1 LYKDPVTFVPDQLSK
16 RRSGAVEDFALD
28 DFVRQAQALQ
38 SEFIQDLE
46 QQRIKEGANVLQAR
60 EGVDEIFSDAMQKMK
75 DQAEQA
81 EEEARQRGYQEGH
94 EKGYQEGAQEIRE
107 RFESSLETLR
117 NLIDELSA
125 SRRTLYPR
133 LEREMVEMVTTLAR
147 KVVRA
152 ELNGK
157 DNAIRDIVRMA
168 VESALDRQSLVIK
181 VHPDDYSQLQD
192 YGQELIQLFHDIKN
206 VSFETYSSV
215 PSGNCIVETNF
226 GTVEAGLNHLDEHI
240 EKILHLAPPAPEP
253 PTQPDI
259 SPEPVEPET
268 LEETLESNQTPDLA
282 EPIETED
289 IPEAVEPM
297 DSEETEETDHPDVT
311 LDLGDPDITVEL
323 DDPEEFAEL
332 LDANDMPDAEEPMDS
347 AETEETDYNEIML
360 DLGDPD
366 LTVELDDPE
375 EFAEPLEAEESVDP
389 EDPDEPF
396 DLEDLD
402 EPEVST

>member
-16 RRSGAVEDFALD
+16 RRSGAVEEFALD
-28 DFVRQAQALQ
+28 DFVRKAQALK

-46 QQRIKEGANVLQAR
+46 QQRIKEGANILQPR

-81 EEEARQRGYQEGH
+81 EEEACQRGYQEGH
-94 EKGYQEGAQEIRE
+94 EKGYQEGAREIRE
-107 RFESSLETLR
+107 RFESSLETLK

-125 SRRTLYPR
+125 SRSTLYPR

-147 KVVRA
+147 KVVHA
-152 ELNGK
+152 ELKGK

-168 VESALDRQSLVIK
+168 VESALNRQSLVIK

-206 VSFETYSSV
+206 VSFETFSSV
-215 PSGNCIVETNF
+215 PIGNCVVETNF

-240 EKILHLAPPAPEP
+240 AKILHLAPPAPEP
-253 PTQPDI
+253 PTLPDI
-259 SPEPVEPET
+259 SPEPVEPEAS
-268 LEETLESNQTPDLA
+268 EETLESNAAPDLA
-282 EPIETED
+282 EPTG
-289 IPEAVEPM
+289 
-297 DSEETEETDHPDVT
+297 SEETQDTNDPDVMF
-311 LDLGDPDITVEL
+311 DLEDPDITVEL
-323 DDPEEFAEL
+323 DDPVEFVEPIET
-332 LDANDMPDAEEPMDS
+332 NDMPDVEEPMDLE
-347 AETEETDYNEIML
+347 ETEETELRDVTL
-360 DLGDPD
+360 DLDDPD
-366 LTVELDDPE
+366 IIVELDDPE
-375 EFAEPLEAEESVDP
+375 EFAESLEADEPVDQ

-402 EPEVST
+402 EPEAST